1 MFGRRTEHNPPAML
15 VTPTWGPDTNSRRMT
30 GLNLLWSNPVSPA
43 SVGIGLRPAPAGA
56 SATEGTKSTTWFQPL
71 QNFRG
76 FVAKTTDPTLK
87 NTAAAASLPAA
98 QTQINPVIAML
109 GRKPGG
115 F

>member
-1 MFGRRTEHNPPAML
+1 MFGRRTDHNPPEMHS
-15 VTPTWGPDTNSRRMT
+15 VPFWGPDTNSRRMT

-56 SATEGTKSTTWFQPL
+56 SSSEGTKSTTWFNPI

-76 FVAKTTDPTLK
+76 FVVKTTDPTLK

-98 QTQINPVIAML
+98 NAQINPVIAML
-109 GRKPGG
+109 NRRPGG